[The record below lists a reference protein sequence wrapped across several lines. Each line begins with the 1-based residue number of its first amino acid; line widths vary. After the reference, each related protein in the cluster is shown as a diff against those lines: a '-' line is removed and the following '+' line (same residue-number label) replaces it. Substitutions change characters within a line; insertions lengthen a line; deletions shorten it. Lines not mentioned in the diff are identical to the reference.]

1 MLALFALCQCLLSL
15 KTASLMFHQKSQLKE
30 SFYDIANHLKQSGQ
44 LFVFFFCKLFSL
56 ARGLSG
62 SYGVEK
68 LRGKVCV
75 VWTSK
80 KLSESL
86 FFKQWSLFYSK
97 LEKIWTSFTELSLSR
112 LPAWHLDPPNFLSF
126 QIEIGFY
133 RRNFITVSFLF
144 LLVSNVD
151 DAVVETRKNK
161 TNRKIIPGFSRR
173 FSFATLSL
181 SPFHVAA
188 FEK

>member
-44 LFVFFFCKLFSL
+44 LFVFFCKLFPF

-62 SYGVEK
+62 SYGVGK

-80 KLSESL
+80 KLSES
-86 FFKQWSLFYSK
+86 FFLKQWSLCYSK
-97 LEKIWTSFTELSLSR
+97 LEKIWRSFTELSISR
-112 LPAWHLDPPNFLSF
+112 LPAWHLAPPNFLSF

-151 DAVVETRKNK
+151 DAVVKTRKNK
-161 TNRKIIPGFSRR
+161 TNRKIIPGFLRR

-181 SPFHVAA
+181 SPFPITA